1 MWHFVP
7 VKSIEELVDKGISA
21 VEVLT
26 VEDDTDNALLFIVL
40 WVIDA
45 LVTAALE
52 PANAVDDDDVA
63 SEVNTD
69 DAVTP
74 FVVAVVEVAIVTF
87 DVAVVTVDVVTTGMN
102 AVVVEAVV
110 AVEEVVGGAAGVVAA
125 LVVDAVVAG
134 APLVVGEAPVALVVA
149 LVVPVVDLVVELG
162 DTSSIGRKI
171 CSNF

>member
-1 MWHFVP
+1 MWHFIP
-7 VKSIEELVDKGISA
+7 VKSIEEVVDRDISA

-26 VEDDTDNALLFIVL
+26 VEDDTDNELFIVL
-40 WVIDA
+40 WVTIRDA

-52 PANAVDDDDVA
+52 PANAVDDNDDVA
-63 SEVNTD
+63 REGDAD
-69 DAVTP
+69 DDVTT
-74 FVVAVVEVAIVTF
+74 AVVEVAVVTVE
-87 DVAVVTVDVVTTGMN
+87 VAVVTVGVVAAGMN
-102 AVVVEAVV
+102 TAVVEAVV

-125 LVVDAVVAG
+125 LVVDAEVAG

-162 DTSSIGRKI
+162 DTSSIRRKN